1 MEVEVVLLRGEY
13 LLEVLLLGG
22 LALGGQAV
30 DALLELLDA
39 AQQRRA
45 LSGRVLECALLRA
58 VRLAQTRELRV
69 EARALLLRPSRN
81 TQQAE

>member
-1 MEVEVVLLRGEY
+1 MSELLEKQQVEVGARAMY

-30 DALLELLDA
+30 HALLELLDA

-45 LSGRVLECALLRA
+45 LSGRVLERALLRA
-58 VRLAQTRELRV
+58 VRLAQVRELRV
-69 EARALLLRPSRN
+69 EARVLLL
-81 TQQAE
+81 